1 MLQLKEV
8 FDCNSNFYMVMELCT
23 GGELFD
29 RIVNKVS
36 KKQEEKSLQF

>member
-1 MLQLKEV
+1 MTVLVALISTTQLKEV

-29 RIVNKVS
+29 RIVNKVR
-36 KKQEEKSLQF
+36 